1 MRCPP
6 TYMLTPDIY
15 LNYPTVNAVAQL
27 LRLDVTAESS
37 SGWNDMLSSNSAA
50 VSARVRRFILR
61 LKHHI
66 VQFFMDLW
74 FHICLFKSWR
84 CEIFEVQ
91 KLQSSSQ
98 RPRRKHFEKLSF
110 SISFKIEI
118 FGSFVDFVL
127 PVQTIKWAHRDAEAT
142 SERSTSAAIIIS
154 R

>member
-15 LNYPTVNAVAQL
+15 LNYPTVNAVPQL

-37 SGWNDMLSSNSAA
+37 SGWNDTLSSNSAA

-74 FHICLFKSWR
+74 FRICLFRSWR

-98 RPRRKHFEKLSF
+98 RLRRKHFEKLSF
-110 SISFKIEI
+110 SISFKIER
-118 FGSFVDFVL
+118 FGSFLDLEEF
-127 PVQTIKWAHRDAEAT
+127 
-142 SERSTSAAIIIS
+142 SSSTDDKMSS
-154 R
+154 QRRWSDQREEHQRCNHH

>member
-1 MRCPP
+1 
-6 TYMLTPDIY
+6 MLTPDIY
-15 LNYPTVNAVAQL
+15 LNYPTVNAIPQL

-37 SGWNDMLSSNSAA
+37 SGWNDTLSSNSAA

-74 FHICLFKSWR
+74 FRICLFKSWR

-98 RPRRKHFEKLSF
+98 RPRRKQKLSF

-127 PVQTIKWAHRDAEAT
+127 LVQTIK
-142 SERSTSAAIIIS
+142 
-154 R
+154 

>member
-37 SGWNDMLSSNSAA
+37 SGWNDTLSSNSAA

-98 RPRRKHFEKLSF
+98 RPRRKQKLSF

-127 PVQTIKWAHRDAEAT
+127 LVQTIKWAHRDAEAT
-142 SERSTSAAIIIS
+142 SVQSSAIIIS

>member
-1 MRCPP
+1 
-6 TYMLTPDIY
+6 MLTPDIY

-37 SGWNDMLSSNSAA
+37 SGWNDTLSSNSAA

-98 RPRRKHFEKLSF
+98 RPRRKQKLSF

-127 PVQTIKWAHRDAEAT
+127 PVQTIK
-142 SERSTSAAIIIS
+142 
-154 R
+154 